1 MGIILFAIVGG
12 AIAYFGG
19 VRFDMYEAFG
29 PNGPYIGA
37 AIGAAAAALIA
48 LALKPR
54 REAVYRGP
62 ALDQ

>member
-1 MGIILFAIVGG
+1 MGIILFAITGA

-19 VRFDMYEAFG
+19 AYFGMYEAYG
-29 PNGPYIGA
+29 SSAPYIGA
-37 AIGAAAAALIA
+37 AIGAVAAALIG